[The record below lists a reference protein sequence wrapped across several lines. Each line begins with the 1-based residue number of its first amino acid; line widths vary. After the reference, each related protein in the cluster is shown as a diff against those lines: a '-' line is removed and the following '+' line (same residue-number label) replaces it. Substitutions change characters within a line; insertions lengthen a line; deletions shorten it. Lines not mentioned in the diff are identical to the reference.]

1 MACKHGN
8 KKIVELLM
16 KKKADINAK
25 TRVKQT
31 PLMMAAQRGFID
43 IVQLL
48 LDYKAKLEIRNIQNF
63 TAIHLTILNY
73 FTTPHDET
81 IEIACILLLNG
92 SELQFESSA
101 VNFFLFY
108 YLQFFFKSGIG
119 NFLKHY
125 QTTGRIFYF
134 NIWFQYF
141 FFPEKLNLNIF

>member
-119 NFLKHY
+119 NFLNTIK
-125 QTTGRIFYF
+125 QREEFFASMFGF
-134 NIWFQYF
+134 NIF
-141 FFPEKLNLNIF
+141 FSPRS